1 MDEQQEQHL
10 PPPAVPDAAPPVRH
24 EVSLVDHHRFIQSVC
39 SCGWVG
45 SGRRARHL
53 AREEARD
60 HALLYAGAQVSENPG
75 AAPGEAAPRPDV
87 AADGV
92 TAG

>member
-1 MDEQQEQHL
+1 MDEQLEQHL
-10 PPPAVPDAAPPVRH
+10 PAPAVPDAAPPVRH
-24 EVSLVDHHRFIQSVC
+24 EVSLVDHHRFIQPLC

-60 HALLYAGAQVSENPG
+60 HALLYAGVQVSADDGTASGDPAPTPG
-75 AAPGEAAPRPDV
+75 V

-92 TAG
+92 AAG